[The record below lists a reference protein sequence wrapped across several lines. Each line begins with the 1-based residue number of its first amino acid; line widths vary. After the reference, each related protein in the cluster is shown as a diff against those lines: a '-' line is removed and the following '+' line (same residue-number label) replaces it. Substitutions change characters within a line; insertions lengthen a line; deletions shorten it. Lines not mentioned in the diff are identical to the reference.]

1 MRLQTLF
8 FILGVLTATGCSFLE
23 PKPDSSRYFL
33 LRPMAESGSTPRS
46 NDLIL
51 GLGPVTVPDYL
62 DRIEMLEHVGPYEVR
77 YSARDRW
84 VEPLGTQIERTLA
97 ENLEA
102 LLRPQALVAYPW
114 YRDAGVGFQVEVSFS
129 PIRPDQEGAWREMAE
144 WVLTDPDTRRILE
157 RNDFQFDMG
166 SDLTPPEGVVT
177 KLSEELLRLSSEI
190 AAAVRRHLGA
200 CEPTARR

>member
-1 MRLQTLF
+1 MRL
-8 FILGVLTATGCSFLE
+8 LTIFLVFGMMVVSGCSFLD

-33 LRPMAESGSTPRS
+33 LRPMAEPGSVPAL
-46 NDLIL
+46 DELVL

-97 ENLEA
+97 ENLDA
-102 LLRPQALVAYPW
+102 LLQPQALAMYPW
-114 YRDAGVGFQVEVSFS
+114 YRTAGVGLQVEIAFS
-129 PIRPDQEGAWREMAE
+129 PIRPDQEGAWRERAE
-144 WVLTDPDTRRILE
+144 WVVREADTRRILE
-157 RNDFQFDMG
+157 RQEFEFDIG

-177 KLSEELLRLSSEI
+177 KLSEELLRLSGEI
-190 AAAVRRHLGA
+190 AAAVRRHLG
-200 CEPTARR
+200 RSR